1 MHCLSPRYI
10 LFYQIIKDYRGAIV
24 KCKES
29 YEDSEVAKDNV
40 TKQAYQNLMKEIAGI
55 YNTKVDQRYQLIPN
69 LFWILNDL

>member
-1 MHCLSPRYI
+1 MLLEKKVLEPSLFKQYQTILKTKSPSETILHCLSPRYI

-40 TKQAYQNLMKEIAGI
+40 TKQAY
-55 YNTKVDQRYQLIPN
+55 
-69 LFWILNDL
+69 